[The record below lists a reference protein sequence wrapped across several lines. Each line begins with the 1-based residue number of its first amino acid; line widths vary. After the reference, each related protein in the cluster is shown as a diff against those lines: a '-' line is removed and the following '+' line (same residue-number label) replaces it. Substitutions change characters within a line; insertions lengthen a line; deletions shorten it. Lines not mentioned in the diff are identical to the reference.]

1 MQVVEPKVKAYLYT
15 WGAGRTTAEGEH
27 IPVRI
32 EELDIGYIDTMLILP
47 LIIEHTIDERSPLCG
62 HTHDSLM
69 AVRPMRARDCTQRL
83 PSIEVAILSKRCLT
97 GMQWQF
103 EAS

>member
-1 MQVVEPKVKAYLYT
+1 MTHPCVVCGMPTNLQTQGLSTECTQVVEPKIKAYLYT

-32 EELDIGYIDTMLILP
+32 EELDIGYIDAMLILP

-69 AVRPMRARDCTQRL
+69 SVRNLYQRATMY
-83 PSIEVAILSKRCLT
+83 P
-97 GMQWQF
+97 
-103 EAS
+103 